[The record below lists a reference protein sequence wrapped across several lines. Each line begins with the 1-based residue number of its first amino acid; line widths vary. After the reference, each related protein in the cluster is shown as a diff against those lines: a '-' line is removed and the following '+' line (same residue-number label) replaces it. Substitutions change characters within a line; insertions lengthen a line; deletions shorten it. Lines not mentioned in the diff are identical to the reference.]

1 MKKLLSILLALGLCS
16 GLTACGNNNSNA
28 DNPSNENEQ
37 QEEVNEKSDL
47 EAVKEVFT
55 LETETNSYGS
65 TLGLAKNDDGVK
77 FKVYITLGDQEAS
90 VVEAFGVGVG
100 TLIYCVNGDDSETYI
115 VDNDTVLVTFSDA
128 TNESMKEDMENY
140 LSGKGLTLD
149 QVKNALKEEFKY

>member
-1 MKKLLSILLALGLCS
+1 M
-16 GLTACGNNNSNA
+16 
-28 DNPSNENEQ
+28 
-37 QEEVNEKSDL
+37 
-47 EAVKEVFT
+47 
-55 LETETNSYGS
+55 
-65 TLGLAKNDDGVK
+65 AKNDDGVK

-100 TLIYCVNGDDSETYI
+100 TLIYCASGDDSETYI